1 MDLNSQDTPKRL
13 AENFQQVRQ
22 RMADA
27 ATRAGRQPEEVR
39 LVGVTKYVDVEFTR
53 MLREAGCADLGE
65 SRPQSL
71 WEKAEGLF
79 GTDTSWHLIGHL
91 QRNKVR
97 KTLSYGPTIHSIDSA
112 RLLKEIEAE
121 ARQQNRTVVGLIEV
135 NISGDAAKH
144 GVSPDELEG
153 FLAGTAD
160 LTKVSIVGLMGMA
173 GLESDLAQSQREFAA
188 LRDLRDRVAPLAPP
202 RVKLT
207 ELSMGMSGD
216 FEAAI
221 AEGATLV
228 RIGSTLWE
236 GIDLPG
242 AGA

>member
-1 MDLNSQDTPKRL
+1 
-13 AENFQQVRQ
+13 
-22 RMADA
+22 
-27 ATRAGRQPEEVR
+27 
-39 LVGVTKYVDVEFTR
+39 
-53 MLREAGCADLGE
+53 MLHEAGCEDLGE

-71 WEKAEGLF
+71 WEKADGLF
-79 GTDTSWHLIGHL
+79 GTDTRWHLIGHL

-112 RLLKEIEAE
+112 RLLKEIELE
-121 ARQQNRTVVGLIEV
+121 ARQQNRTVAGLIEV
-135 NISGDAAKH
+135 NISGDTAKH
-144 GVSPDELEG
+144 GVPPGELEA
-153 FLAGTAD
+153 FLTGIAD
-160 LTKVSIVGLMGMA
+160 LTNVLIIGLMGMA
-173 GLESDLAQSQREFAA
+173 GLESDLAQSQQEFAA
-188 LRDLRDRVAPLAPP
+188 LRELRDRVAPLAPP
-202 RVKLT
+202 NVNLA

>member
-1 MDLNSQDTPKRL
+1 MDPTSHDARRQL
-13 AENFQQVRQ
+13 AANLALVRE
-22 RMADA
+22 RMALA
-27 ATRAGRQPEEVR
+27 ATRAGRAPEEVR
-39 LVGVTKYVDVEFTR
+39 LIGVTKYVNVEFTR
-53 MLREAGCADLGE
+53 MLREAGCTDLGE

-97 KTLSYGPTIHSIDSA
+97 KTLPYVSMIHSIDSL
-112 RLLKEIEAE
+112 RLLKEIDTE
-121 ARQQNRTVVGLIEV
+121 AREQKRTIQGLIEV

-144 GVSPDELEG
+144 GVAPDELEG
-153 FLAGTAD
+153 FLASVAD
-160 LTKVSIVGLMGMA
+160 ITNVSIVGLMGMA
-173 GLESDLAQSQREFAA
+173 GLDSDWAQSQREFAS
-188 LRDLRDRVAPLAPP
+188 LRELGERVAPRLPSN
-202 RVKLT
+202 VHLT

-216 FEAAI
+216 FEQAI

-236 GIDLPG
+236 GIDLSG
-242 AGA
+242 ASA